1 MTYPLRSLLTPLLTG
16 GALVLCPL
24 SGFGLAR
31 ILGGEFYVDVRA
43 GVEYDSNVDSSNTG
57 EEDFAFLIGPGF
69 EYIRP
74 DTRTELTVSGFLD
87 YQEFVEDEGN
97 DTINWGLEGS
107 AQLPLVGSPLTG
119 SLTAGLSQTTRS
131 DSQVNQRLETFS
143 IDVLGEL
150 TYQFRPKIAFT
161 TAAGFSFDDPENFS
175 QNTEYTWRNELVLT
189 EIIGQI
195 GGFAGVELE
204 RQTTEGT
211 TASGELTNNNIAF
224 LFGLNGQL
232 VPEGLFSKLEL
243 DIGFG
248 FRTVNNSTGN
258 GADETIFVIDG
269 SAVWQ
274 ARVRTQVG
282 LQAARDI
289 DLAPDDTSS
298 VETSVSLF
306 VIQEVGNRTIVRVEV
321 GYEQDDFVNVNRTD
335 DAIFTRAIVE
345 FQATDRWSIT
355 GGYTYENRDSDLVTS
370 EFDRHFANASTVYRF

>member
-1 MTYPLRSLLTPLLTG
+1 MIDPLRTLWTPLLTG
-16 GALVLCPL
+16 GALLMCPL
-24 SGFGLAR
+24 TSHGLAR
-31 ILGGEFYVDVRA
+31 ILGGDFFVNLQA

-57 EEDFAFLIGPGF
+57 EADFAFLIGPGF
-69 EYIRP
+69 QYVRP
-74 DTRTELTVSGFLD
+74 DTRAELTVEGFLQV
-87 YQEFVEDEGN
+87 QEFIENEAEDAV
-97 DTINWGLEGS
+97 NWGLEGS

-119 SLTAGLSQTTRS
+119 QLTAGVSQQTAS
-131 DSQVNQRLETFS
+131 DSQVNERLETFR
-143 IDVLGEL
+143 IDILGEL
-150 TYQFRPKIAFT
+150 SYQFRPKIAFT
-161 TAAGFSFDDPENFS
+161 SSAGFEFEDPDTFS

-258 GADETIFVIDG
+258 GSDETIFVVDG

-282 LQAARDI
+282 VQASRDI

-298 VETSVSLF
+298 VETNVNLF

-321 GYEQDDFVNVNRTD
+321 GYEQDDFVNIDRTD
-335 DAIFTRAIVE
+335 DAFYAEGQVE
-345 FQATDRWSIT
+345 FQANERWSIT
-355 GGYTYENRDSDLVTS
+355 GGYTYENRDSDLATS
-370 EFDRHFANASTVYRF
+370 EFDRHFATASTVYRF